1 MQRAAFGQEVV
12 GRPPAVIV
20 VAAVPARTRV
30 KYGPLA
36 DDFVQREAGH
46 ATENLLLEAAA
57 RNLAAVSVGG
67 VDSAAAATI
76 LALAP
81 GTIVI
86 YVIPIG
92 YPMTATG

>member
-20 VAAVPARTRV
+20 VAAVPARTRA

-46 ATENLLLEAAA
+46 ATENLLLEAAV
-57 RNLAAVSVGG
+57 RNIAAVSVGG
-67 VDSAAAATI
+67 IDTAAVAEI
-76 LALAP
+76 LSLAP
-81 GTIVI
+81 GTIVL

-92 YPMTATG
+92 YQLASP

>member
-1 MQRAAFGQEVV
+1 MQRAAFGQEVD

-20 VAAVPARTRV
+20 VAGVPARTRA

-46 ATENLLLEAAA
+46 ATENLLLEAAV
-57 RNLAAVSVGG
+57 RNIAAVSVGG
-67 VDSAAAATI
+67 VDTAAVAAI
-76 LALAP
+76 LALTP
-81 GTIVI
+81 GTIVL

-92 YPMTATG
+92 YQVASAG